1 MSRKQRLTIHE
12 ILKAV
17 DELTGPA
24 KIQALRENWSP
35 ALATVFKY
43 ALNPAIKWALPPG
56 CPPVDRRDGMVEQ
69 DVLRVDA
76 RRLYLFVEG
85 GHPTLKPKRREQLF
99 VNMIRI
105 MTEEEANLVVA
116 IKDKK
121 WPFKTITADLVNE
134 AMPGTV

>member
-35 ALATVFKY
+35 ALAAVLKY
-43 ALNPAIKWALPPG
+43 ALDPSVKWALPAG
-56 CPPVDRRDGMVEQ
+56 APPIERREETIEP

-99 VNMIRI
+99 VNMIKI
-105 MTEEEANLVVA
+105 MSAEEAGLVIA

-121 WPFKTITADLVNE
+121 WPFKTITAKLVNE
-134 AMPGTV
+134 AIPGSV

>member
-1 MSRKQRLTIHE
+1 MSRKQKLTIHE

-24 KIQALRENWSP
+24 KVQALREHWSL
-35 ALATVFKY
+35 ALATVLKY
-43 ALNPAIKWALPPG
+43 ALDPSIEWDLPPG
-56 CPPVDRRDGMVEQ
+56 APPIQRHEEMIEP

-76 RRLYLFVEG
+76 RRLYLFVKG

-99 VNMIRI
+99 VNMIKI
-105 MTEEEANLVVA
+105 MSPEEAGLVIA

-121 WPFKTITADLVNE
+121 WPFKTITAKLVNE
-134 AMPGTV
+134 AVPGAV

>member
-35 ALATVFKY
+35 ALAAVLKY
-43 ALNPAIKWALPPG
+43 ALDPSVKWALPAG
-56 CPPVDRRDGMVEQ
+56 VPPIERREETIEP

-99 VNMIRI
+99 VNMIKI
-105 MTEEEANLVVA
+105 MSAEEAGLVIA

-121 WPFKTITADLVNE
+121 WPFKTITAKLVNE
-134 AMPGTV
+134 AIPGSV